1 MTSSVSPV
9 SPVAIN
15 SGCGSGSCGCSGGAS
30 DSAMSSGC
38 GSAGGSCGCSG
49 GASSSAGLSAAGAAP
64 LSAPQELPTAT
75 INGIALHPAGQ
86 RPFEDELREL
96 AYAELLRQHAV
107 VQGLLAPHDG
117 DLAPELTESERQV
130 LEGMVDAEVSSPQP
144 QEDECQR
151 YYQAHP
157 SQFTVGQAL
166 HVRHI
171 LFAVTPGIN
180 VQALAVHAER
190 ALLELTHKDTPP
202 ARFAQL
208 AGELSNCPTSTQGG
222 DLGWISPDDCAP
234 ELAKEL
240 FHQSHHQGSV
250 GIHPM
255 LVHSRFGFH
264 IVEVLERRAG
274 SQPAYAEVSERIARL
289 LTMQSRGRALHQYMS
304 LLAGD
309 AELENIALEAAD
321 SPLVQ

>member
-1 MTSSVSPV
+1 MTSSTSQ
-9 SPVAIN
+9 S
-15 SGCGSGSCGCSGGAS
+15 SGCGSGCGCSGAS
-30 DSAMSSGC
+30 P
-38 GSAGGSCGCSG
+38 
-49 GASSSAGLSAAGAAP
+49 AGAAP
-64 LSAPQELPTAT
+64 IVVPQDLPTAT
-75 INGIALHPAGQ
+75 INGIALHAPGQ
-86 RPFEDELREL
+86 RPLEDELRER
-96 AYAELLRQHAV
+96 AYAELLRQRAV
-107 VQGLLAPHDG
+107 AQGLLAPHEG
-117 DLAPELTESERQV
+117 DVAPELGDADRQV
-130 LEGMVDAEVSSPQP
+130 LEAMIDADVHSPQP
-144 QEDECQR
+144 VEEECQR
-151 YYQAHP
+151 YYQAHTT
-157 SQFTVGQAL
+157 QFTVGQAL

-180 VQALAVHAER
+180 VQALAVHAEK

-222 DLGWISPDDCAP
+222 DLGWIGPDDCAP

-274 SQPAYAEVSERIARL
+274 TLPAYEEVQERIARL
-289 LTMQSRGRALHQYMS
+289 LAMQSRARALHQYMS
-304 LLAGD
+304 LLAGE
-309 AELENIALEAAD
+309 AELEYIALDAAD

>member
-1 MTSSVSPV
+1 MT
-9 SPVAIN
+9 
-15 SGCGSGSCGCSGGAS
+15 
-30 DSAMSSGC
+30 
-38 GSAGGSCGCSG
+38 
-49 GASSSAGLSAAGAAP
+49 
-64 LSAPQELPTAT
+64 PQDLPTAT
-75 INGIALHPAGQ
+75 INGIALHAPGQ
-86 RPFEDELREL
+86 RPLEDELRER

-107 VQGLLAPHDG
+107 AQGLLAPHEG
-117 DLAPELTESERQV
+117 DLAPELGDADRQV
-130 LEGMVDAEVSSPQP
+130 LEAMVDADVHSPKP
-144 QEDECQR
+144 EEEECLR
-151 YYQAHP
+151 YYQAHTT
-157 SQFTVGQAL
+157 QYTVGQAL

-180 VQALAVHAER
+180 VQALAVHAEK
-190 ALLELTHKDTPP
+190 ALLELTHKDTSP

-222 DLGWISPDDCAP
+222 DLGWIGPDDCAP

-274 SQPAYAEVSERIARL
+274 TVPAYTEVQERIARQL
-289 LTMQSRGRALHQYMS
+289 AMQSRGRALHQYMS
-304 LLAGD
+304 LLAGE
-309 AELENIALEAAD
+309 AALENIALNAAD

>member
-1 MTSSVSPV
+1 MNTTSPSPI
-9 SPVAIN
+9 SQGT
-15 SGCGSGSCGCSGGAS
+15 GCGSGGGGCGCSSGGAS
-30 DSAMSSGC
+30 A
-38 GSAGGSCGCSG
+38 A
-49 GASSSAGLSAAGAAP
+49 SAAGAAP
-64 LSAPQELPTAT
+64 LPAPQQLSTAR

-86 RPFEDELREL
+86 RPLEEELRER
-96 AYAELLRQHAV
+96 AYAELLRQRAV
-107 VQGLLAPHDG
+107 AQGLLAPHGG
-117 DLAPELTESERQV
+117 DLAPEPGEAERQV
-130 LEGMVDAEVSSPQP
+130 LEAMVDAEVHSPEP
-144 QEDECQR
+144 QEEECQR
-151 YYQAHP
+151 YYQAHTA
-157 SQFTVGQAL
+157 QFTVGQAL

-180 VQALAVHAER
+180 VQALAVHAEK
-190 ALLELTHKDTPP
+190 ALLELSHKDTPP

-250 GIHPM
+250 GVHPM

-274 SQPAYAEVSERIARL
+274 TVPAYAEVRERIARQL
-289 LTMQSRGRALHQYMS
+289 AMQSRGRALHQYMS
-304 LLAGD
+304 LLAGE
-309 AELENIALEAAD
+309 AELEHLALQAAD

>member
-1 MTSSVSPV
+1 MTTTTLPS
-9 SPVAIN
+9 A
-15 SGCGSGSCGCSGGAS
+15 GCGSGCGCSGAS
-30 DSAMSSGC
+30 TAP
-38 GSAGGSCGCSG
+38 A
-49 GASSSAGLSAAGAAP
+49 ASV
-64 LSAPQELPTAT
+64 QDLPTAR
-75 INGIALHPAGQ
+75 INGVALHAPGQ
-86 RPFEDELREL
+86 RPPEDELRER

-107 VQGLLAPHDG
+107 AQGLLAPHDG
-117 DLAPELTESERQV
+117 DVAPELTDAERQV
-130 LEGMVDAEVSSPQP
+130 LEAMVDAEVHSPQP

-151 YYQAHP
+151 YYQAHT

-180 VQALAVHAER
+180 VQALAVHAEK
-190 ALLELTHKDTPP
+190 ALLELTHKATPP

-208 AGELSNCPTSTQGG
+208 AAELSNCPTSTQGG
-222 DLGWISPDDCAP
+222 DLGWIGPDDCAP

-264 IVEVLERRAG
+264 IIEVLERRAG
-274 SQPAYAEVSERIARL
+274 TVPQYAQVQERIARQL
-289 LTMQSRGRALHQYMS
+289 AMQSRARALHQYMT
-304 LLAGD
+304 LLAGE
-309 AELENIALEAAD
+309 AELEYLALDAAD

>member
-1 MTSSVSPV
+1 MDTTSL
-9 SPVAIN
+9 SPVA
-15 SGCGSGSCGCSGGAS
+15 
-30 DSAMSSGC
+30 MSTGC
-38 GSAGGSCGCSG
+38 GSAGGCGCSSG
-49 GASSSAGLSAAGAAP
+49 GASASLSAAGAAP
-64 LSAPQELPTAT
+64 LSPPQQLSTAR

-86 RPFEDELREL
+86 RPLEEELRER
-96 AYAELLRQHAV
+96 AYAELLRQRAV
-107 VQGLLAPHDG
+107 AQGLLAPHSG
-117 DLAPELTESERQV
+117 DLAPEPGEAERQV
-130 LEGMVDAEVSSPQP
+130 LEAMVDAEVHSPEP
-144 QEDECQR
+144 QEEECQR
-151 YYQAHP
+151 YYQAHTA
-157 SQFTVGQAL
+157 QFTIGQAL

-180 VQALAVHAER
+180 VQALAVHAEK

-202 ARFAQL
+202 PRFAQL
-208 AGELSNCPTSTQGG
+208 AAELSNCPTSTQGG
-222 DLGWISPDDCAP
+222 DLGWIGPDDCAP

-274 SQPAYAEVSERIARL
+274 TVPAYAEVRERIARQL
-289 LTMQSRGRALHQYMS
+289 AMQSRGRALHQYMS
-304 LLAGD
+304 LLAGE
-309 AELENIALEAAD
+309 AELEHIALDAAD

>member
-1 MTSSVSPV
+1 MSSSVSL
-9 SPVAIN
+9 N
-15 SGCGSGSCGCSGGAS
+15 TGCGSS
-30 DSAMSSGC
+30 
-38 GSAGGSCGCSG
+38 GGSCGCSG
-49 GASSSAGLSAAGAAP
+49 GATASAGLDAAGAAP
-64 LSAPQELPTAT
+64 LSTPRDLPTAS
-75 INGIALHPAGQ
+75 INGIALHRDGQ
-86 RPFEDELREL
+86 RPLEGELRER
-96 AYAELLRQHAV
+96 AYAELLRQRAV
-107 VQGLLAPHDG
+107 AQGLLAPHDG
-117 DLAPELTESERQV
+117 ALAPEPTDSERQV
-130 LEGMVDAEVSSPQP
+130 LETMVDTDVHSPEP
-144 QEDECQR
+144 QEEECQR
-151 YYQAHP
+151 YYQAHKT
-157 SQFTVGQAL
+157 QLTVGQAL

-180 VQALAVHAER
+180 VQALAVHAEK

-208 AGELSNCPTSTQGG
+208 SGELSNCPTSAQGG
-222 DLGWISPDDCAP
+222 DLGWIGPDDCAP

-274 SQPAYAEVSERIARL
+274 TVPQYTEVRERIARQL
-289 LTMQSRGRALHQYMS
+289 AMQSRARALHQYMS
-304 LLAGD
+304 LLAGE
-309 AELENIALEAAD
+309 ANLQNIALDAAD